1 MPAPQQQ
8 LYSQIDVNQHNNPV
22 VAVQSSKPQPIPGLL
37 PAIIPSHYLS
47 ENIQQQAVVYLMHPV
62 HVKPSTNPASGY
74 QQQQI
79 VNIPMKEDEYAEL
92 SPDTTPKQEENSSY
106 SPPSSIDVNEIFFY
120 PDKVLAS
127 YVPSGSESFKPLPT
141 AY

>member
-8 LYSQIDVNQHNNPV
+8 LYSQINVNQHNNPV
-22 VAVQSSKPQPIPGLL
+22 VVQSAKPQSLPGPL
-37 PAIIPSHYLS
+37 PTIIPSHYLLS
-47 ENIQQQAVVYLMHPV
+47 NIQQQAVVNPMHLV
-62 HVKPSTNPASGY
+62 LVTPSSHPPPSGY

-79 VNIPMKEDEYAEL
+79 VNIPTKQEEYEV
-92 SPDTTPKQEENSSY
+92 SPNTTPKQEEIASY
-106 SPPSSIDVNEIFFY
+106 NQPSIDVNEILFY

-127 YVPSGSESFKPLPT
+127 FVPSRSESFKPLPA